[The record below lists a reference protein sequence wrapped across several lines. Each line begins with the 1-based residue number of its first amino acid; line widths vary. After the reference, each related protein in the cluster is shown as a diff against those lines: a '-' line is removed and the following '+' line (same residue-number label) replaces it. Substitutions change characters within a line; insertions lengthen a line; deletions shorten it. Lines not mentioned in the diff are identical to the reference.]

1 MPAACAVHPQA
12 SAIDTCSRCGAYVC
26 EACLELYGE
35 QPFCAACAAKVL
47 RPGVST
53 RSAVALGLGV
63 LGLGFPPLGLLALWL
78 ARRELRDIAE
88 GKAPVPSRPFAKAAG
103 ALGVVAVVLCALAVV
118 AVAGLLWLHG
128 DVR

>member
-1 MPAACAVHPQA
+1 MAAACAVHPQA
-12 SAIDTCSRCGAYVC
+12 SALDTCSRCGAYVC

-53 RSAVALGLGV
+53 RAAVALGLGA
-63 LGLGFPPLGLLALWL
+63 LGLGFPPVGLLGLWL

-88 GKAPVPSRPFAKAAG
+88 GRAPVPGRPFAKAAR
-103 ALGVVAVVLCALAVV
+103 ALGVVAVVLCALAVALV
-118 AVAGLLWLHG
+118 VLLISGL
-128 DVR
+128 VR